1 LNLLIACS
9 EAVPYA
15 KTGGLAD
22 VTGALL
28 REFRKE
34 RMNASLILPL
44 YAVIKQRFR
53 LIRTG
58 KTVRVPMGNFEI
70 EGVIWATDKSKHPEA
85 LFIEC
90 DAFFARP
97 DLYGTGEGDYTDNAL
112 RYIFFSRAVLE
123 ACLALGIAPDIIHCN
138 DWQTGM
144 IPLYLKTIYRQ
155 FKQFKKT
162 ASLLTLHNL
171 GYQGVFDAGTMT
183 YTGLGREFFV
193 PEKLEFYGKLNFLK
207 AGLLYADMLNTVSPT
222 YAREILTPEQ
232 GFGLDGVLRTRRDD
246 LHGIINGI
254 DPVEWDPA
262 HDSLLPAFYTPAD
275 LKGKQECKMF
285 FCREARMSDRKAPLL
300 GMVSRLSSQKGIDL
314 MLQAFDDLIGL
325 GLNMAVLGRGDEAYH
340 AALSR
345 KAEQHRGKVRVTIG
359 FEEAAAH
366 HMYAAADFF
375 LMPSQ
380 YEPCGIGQL
389 IAMRYGTVPI
399 ARKTGGLADTI
410 DDYDHLRGKGSGIL
424 FQDFTS
430 SAFQD
435 AVKRSLCVFRD
446 PASMRNLMLRCMSKE
461 FSWQA
466 SARKYLVLYRKALKK
481 ASP

>member
-53 LIRTG
+53 LLRTG

-70 EGVIWATDKSKHPEA
+70 EGVIWATDKGKHPEA

-123 ACLALGIAPDIIHCN
+123 ACLALNIAPDIIHCN

-155 FKQFKKT
+155 HKQFKKT

-171 GYQGVFDAGTMT
+171 GYQGAFDAGTMT
-183 YTGLGREFFV
+183 YTGLGSEFFV

-222 YAREILTPEQ
+222 YAHEILSPEQ
-232 GFGLDGVLRTRRDD
+232 GFGLDGVLRMRHDD

-262 HDSLLPAFYTPAD
+262 HDPLVSASYTPAD
-275 LKGKQECKMF
+275 LKGKQECKIS
-285 FCREARMSDRKAPLL
+285 FCREARISDRKAPLF
-300 GMVSRLSSQKGIDL
+300 GMVGRLSSQKGIDL
-314 MLQAFDDLIGL
+314 VLHSFDDLTGL

-345 KAEQHRGKVRVTIG
+345 KAEQHKGKVQVTIG

-366 HMYAAADFF
+366 RMYAAADFF

-424 FQDFTS
+424 FQDFTP
-430 SAFQD
+430 SALQD
-435 AVKRSLCVFRD
+435 AVKRSLCVYRD
-446 PASMRNLMLRCMSKE
+446 PGSMRNLVQRCMSKE